1 MNLQLTP
8 EQFVALYE
16 LVSEASFAV
25 KTTKR
30 DCLIQLR
37 EKLSGTIQE
46 SLEKVHQVQNKE
58 KLSNLK
64 KEWYLKNKDKVIE
77 RVKKNYEHN
86 KEQRLVQVKEYANKN
101 KDKIKERN
109 MKDITCDCGAV
120 LRKNG
125 LKKHLET
132 QKHAD
137 AIKKLNS

>member
-58 KLSNLK
+58 KLSIWVK
-64 KEWYLKNKDKVIE
+64 KEQEKLDKM
-77 RVKKNYEHN
+77 N
-86 KEQRLVQVKEYANKN
+86 Q
-101 KDKIKERN
+101 D
-109 MKDITCDCGAV
+109 
-120 LRKNG
+120 
-125 LKKHLET
+125 LEN
-132 QKHAD
+132 
-137 AIKKLNS
+137 IKKETLNVKYPSDDGLHFPPES